1 LQINL
6 QEFKIKAF
14 SSLEIIITVV
24 IVAILLSFILPKANI
39 YLQKNDILKLRSDIV
54 LIQNSLQKS
63 KTKRVLSKQN
73 QNITFLDSA
82 KIDTKGEELFSNIL
96 NLPIISTT
104 TKDKENGLWAK
115 VSNNKYIF
123 FTSTKT
129 YEFSLEN
136 SSFICISK
144 KIDCKELE

>member
-24 IVAILLSFILPKANI
+24 IVAIVLSFILPKANI
-39 YLQKNDILKLRSDIV
+39 YLQKNDILKLKSDIV
-54 LIQNSLQKS
+54 LIKNGLQKE
-63 KTKRVLSKQN
+63 KTKRVLSGEN
-73 QNITFLDSA
+73 QNINFLDSA

-96 NLPIISTT
+96 NIAIVSTT
-104 TKDKENGLWAK
+104 IKDKENGLWAK

-123 FTSTKT
+123 FTKSKT

-136 SSFICISK
+136 SDFICISN

>member
-1 LQINL
+1 
-6 QEFKIKAF
+6 
-14 SSLEIIITVV
+14 LEIIITVV

-39 YLQKNDILKLRSDIV
+39 YLQKNDILKLKSDIV
-54 LIQNSLQKS
+54 LIQNGLQKA
-63 KTKRVLSKQN
+63 KTKRVLSGEN

-115 VSNNKYIF
+115 VSNNKYMF
-123 FTSTKT
+123 FTKAKT

-144 KIDCKELE
+144 KIDCEELE